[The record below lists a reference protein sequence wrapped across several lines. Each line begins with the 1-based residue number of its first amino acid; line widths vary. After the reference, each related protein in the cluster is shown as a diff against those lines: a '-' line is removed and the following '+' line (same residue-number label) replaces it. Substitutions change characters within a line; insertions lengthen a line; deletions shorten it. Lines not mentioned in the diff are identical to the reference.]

1 MHILSADANLLEGVG
16 GDPLVKK
23 RSSYKGYCV
32 LYLQLVT
39 RLIVEVIFKALVN
52 FNFLMNRIYN
62 GNY

>member
-1 MHILSADANLLEGVG
+1 M
-16 GDPLVKK
+16 KK

-39 RLIVEVIFKALVN
+39 RLIVKVIFKALVN